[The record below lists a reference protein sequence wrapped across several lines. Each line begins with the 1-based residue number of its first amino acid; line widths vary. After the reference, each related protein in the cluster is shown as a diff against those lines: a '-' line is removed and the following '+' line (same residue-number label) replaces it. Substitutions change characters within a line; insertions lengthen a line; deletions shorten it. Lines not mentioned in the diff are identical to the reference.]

1 MEGLFGFLIRWH
13 YLIKRDTTVWL
24 KLLMDGDRET
34 PRRFRIMVVC
44 VRVRA
49 SLSMCE
55 RKRKSLPFNHV
66 LCYSSFFSLLSF
78 LSSSSFLSWNSPQ
91 IPPFPVFPAGSQF
104 QAPCHPQSTQ
114 VSFLQRL
121 SFFLPTLTVFNL
133 PQGCMPH
140 EWSCT
145 VHSCH
150 SACLELFKIINVQ
163 SHLLIASRLVFFKF
177 YFFFW
182 KVRHWS
188 VQREAT
194 LSMRVK
200 IIWSVIAKPLVQCT
214 VQ

>member
-1 MEGLFGFLIRWH
+1 METERRPGGLGS
-13 YLIKRDTTVWL
+13 WL
-24 KLLMDGDRET
+24 SAC
-34 PRRFRIMVVC
+34 VC
-44 VRVRA
+44 A

-114 VSFLQRL
+114 VSFLQHL

-133 PQGCMPH
+133 PQGCVPH
-140 EWSCT
+140 EWSYT

-163 SHLLIASRLVFFKF
+163 SHPLIALRL
-177 YFFFW
+177 FFFCFFFE
-182 KVRHWS
+182 RHDIGVCS
-188 VQREAT
+188 G
-194 LSMRVK
+194 
-200 IIWSVIAKPLVQCT
+200 KPHWACESK
-214 VQ
+214 